1 MLSRTS
7 VIAFGCRM
15 PLLLHLPLGF
25 RRGRIVAEPDVE
37 TEEAESLAHMPR
49 QFSRH
54 VHDAARGLRPPDRPR
69 MKTQAPAPSHP
80 RDMGGGTPVFALLSA
95 DAGAGARQTTGPPR
109 APGQPAH

>member
-37 TEEAESLAHMPR
+37 TEEAESLAHMRR

-54 VHDAARGLRPPDRPR
+54 VQDSARGVRQRDRPR
-69 MKTQAPAPSHP
+69 ITMHVPALPHALNL
-80 RDMGGGTPVFALLSA
+80 GGGPTVFE
-95 DAGAGARQTTGPPR
+95 TGQAWCR
-109 APGQPAH
+109 DN